1 MVWRFVIST
10 LLQENIIIHIW
21 YIRANYLGLYH
32 LSYFFSIWISVS
44 GSFSHQTLYCI
55 KHVYIFVSL
64 FDADALITSMNI
76 TVSDE
81 LLQELQGQSG
91 RPEDTWIRDVHGGRG
106 YFLINQNIEYFVRYR
121 CMDDFPWKWRSLIVI
136 T

>member
-1 MVWRFVIST
+1 M
-10 LLQENIIIHIW
+10 
-21 YIRANYLGLYH
+21 
-32 LSYFFSIWISVS
+32 S

-64 FDADALITSMNI
+64 FDTDALITSMNI

-106 YFLINQNIEYFVRYR
+106 YFLIQIQ
-121 CMDDFPWKWRSLIVI
+121 MHG
-136 T
+136 

>member
-1 MVWRFVIST
+1 M
-10 LLQENIIIHIW
+10 
-21 YIRANYLGLYH
+21 
-32 LSYFFSIWISVS
+32 S

-64 FDADALITSMNI
+64 FDTDAVITSMNI

-121 CMDDFPWKWRSLIVI
+121 CTDDFP
-136 T
+136 